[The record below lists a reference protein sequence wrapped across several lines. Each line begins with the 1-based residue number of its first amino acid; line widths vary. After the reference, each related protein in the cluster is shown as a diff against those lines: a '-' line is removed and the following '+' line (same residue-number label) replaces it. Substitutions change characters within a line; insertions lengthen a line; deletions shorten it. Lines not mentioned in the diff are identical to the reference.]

1 MADLIERDANELASI
16 EAVDA
21 GMLYRMSL
29 GLSVALAAETCR
41 YFAGW
46 TDKLDGQSM
55 RIAEGMAYTQRE
67 PIGVCS
73 AIVPWNAPL

>member
-1 MADLIERDANELASI
+1 
-16 EAVDA
+16 
-21 GMLYRMSL
+21 MSL